1 MPFIGIITNKNN
13 EKIFENDLKGNLEDN
28 INLIFINNE
37 NIQNIRNVAFEALLL
52 CYDYKKVFENIE
64 YLRKVVS
71 NSKKFI
77 VNTDVESNYYILN
90 SLNLDAI
97 TYGFNA
103 KATVTASSIEEDV
116 ILCIQRNIISL
127 NNSIIEPQDIKIKEK
142 YNLVNI
148 YETLGISVLLL
159 LYSKK

>member
-1 MPFIGIITNKNN
+1 M
-13 EKIFENDLKGNLEDN
+13 L
-28 INLIFINNE
+28 
-37 NIQNIRNVAFEALLL
+37 
-52 CYDYKKVFENIE
+52 YKKVFENIE

-77 VNTDVESNYYILN
+77 VNTDVESNYDILN
-90 SLNLDAI
+90 SLNVDAI